1 MAVTKTQDYKSCF
14 KKNVTNTVLY
24 LKKSFQFVSHINKI
38 WKEERTFVIQVKQ
51 QVSLGK
57 IVKITVL
64 TLLEKQISSQPLIRI
79 SY

>member
-1 MAVTKTQDYKSCF
+1 MQLILQYSTQKRLLLV
-14 KKNVTNTVLY
+14 N
-24 LKKSFQFVSHINKI
+24 HINKI

-57 IVKITVL
+57 IVKITIL
-64 TLLEKQISSQPLIRI
+64 TLLVKQISSQPLIRI